1 MRARRRTLVGL
12 AFASALIGCAAPP
25 PPPPPPKPVVVGP
38 PTDTVRIPLTDLL
51 ARTYYG
57 NAGGIYPG
65 GINQPPADHDS
76 AARARRNSIKP
87 LDVNGD
93 ESPFGK
99 FVLLSIGMSN
109 ATQEWCS
116 QNSGPPCAP
125 WTFMGKAAVDPGV
138 NHYTMVIVNGAA
150 DGQDA
155 PAWTSPTSP
164 SYDRIKVARLAPLGL
179 SENQVQ
185 VVWVKLDDQKPSISL
200 FVKADSIHP
209 APARADSADA
219 NVLLTNLGQVL
230 RALRVR
236 YPYLRL
242 VFLSSRIYGG
252 YATTDLNPEPYAYES
267 GFSVKWAIESQINE
281 MRGLPA
287 NPRAGTLNYT
297 KKAAPLI
304 LWGPYMWANGATPRS
319 DGLAWERTDFE
330 EDGTHPSQSGETKV
344 AEKLLDFFKNSPYT
358 RCWFVVNGYC
368 L

>member
-1 MRARRRTLVGL
+1 MRARHRAL
-12 AFASALIGCAAPP
+12 AVLAAGAALSSCASPPP

-38 PTDTVRIPLTDLL
+38 PTDTVRVPLTDLL
-51 ARTYYG
+51 TRTYYG
-57 NAGGIYPG
+57 NQGGLYPG
-65 GINQPPADHDS
+65 GINQAPVDHDS
-76 AARARRNSIKP
+76 AARARRNAIKP

-99 FVLLSIGMSN
+99 YVLISIGMSN

-116 QNSGPPCAP
+116 QSSGPPCAP
-125 WTFMGKAAVDPGV
+125 WTLMGKAATDPSV
-138 NHYTMVIVNGAA
+138 NHYTLVIVNGAA

-164 SYDRIKVARLAPLGL
+164 GYDRIKAVRLAPLGL

-185 VVWVKLDDQKPSISL
+185 AAWVKLQDPKPVVSL
-200 FVKADSIHP
+200 P
-209 APARADSADA
+209 ADSADA
-219 NVLLTNLGQVL
+219 KILLTNLGLVL

-236 YPYLRL
+236 YPNLRI
-242 VFLSSRIYGG
+242 VFLSSRAYGG

-281 MRGLPA
+281 MRGLPW

-297 KKAAPLI
+297 KKTAPLI
-304 LWGPYMWANGATPRS
+304 VWGPYLWAEPTPRS
-319 DGLAWERTDFE
+319 DGLSWQRSDFE
-330 EDGTHPSQSGETKV
+330 EDGTHPSRIGESKVSGI
-344 AEKLLDFFKNSPYT
+344 LLEFFKNSPYA
-358 RCWFVVNGYC
+358 RCWFVANQFC